1 MMSDLTAGK
10 RRAEGEGESVPACFD
25 DCNLMELVCL
35 SAFVTLLFH
44 DVIPFYV
51 PEYEPP
57 SDPASSHLT

>member
-10 RRAEGEGESVPACFD
+10 RRAEGEGERVPACFD
-25 DCNLMELVCL
+25 DCNLIL

-44 DVIPFYV
+44 DVIPFYL

-57 SDPASSHLT
+57 SDPESSHLT